1 MKVNRS
7 FFLIFFFF
15 TPIVRA
21 MGIIA
26 PNVPV
31 KKTDAK
37 NNKNLLDGFLVDI
50 ALRTSEDIDGVIRS
64 NAERAALKMWS
75 LALTSEDDRVS
86 QRALDTIFNR
96 VGGKPNIKVEEE
108 KQEMPE
114 IVFQVSTKDTEK
126 LKKLIEREP
135 VRYEE
140 ESEDKVIVEI
150 EGEPRMEF

>member
-1 MKVNRS
+1 
-7 FFLIFFFF
+7 
-15 TPIVRA
+15 

-26 PNVPV
+26 PNVPA
-31 KKTDAK
+31 KKADAK
-37 NNKNLLDGFLVDI
+37 INKNLLDGFLIDI
-50 ALRTSEDIDGVIRS
+50 ALRQEEDREGVIRT
-64 NAERAALKMWS
+64 NAERAALKLWN
-75 LALTSEDDRVS
+75 LALCSEDDRVS
-86 QRALDTIFNR
+86 QRALETLYNR
-96 VGGKPNIKVEEE
+96 IGGKPNIKVEEE